1 MNYLDKLDKA
11 GYYGTDYSLD
21 ISLLEYGLIGK
32 KVGNNTYKIIYVLS
46 WLDYNKPKNYDSV
59 TFDKEEIKEL
69 IEESWFDQDGFFS
82 SLGCTKSEWLG
93 MDIINQ
99 VSDLI
104 RYYGS
109 ENICGSCYYPNNLYD
124 LTKND
129 IN

>member
-1 MNYLDKLDKA
+1 MKYLEKLDKA
-11 GYYGTDYSLD
+11 GYYGIDYSLD

-32 KVGNNTYKIIYVLS
+32 KIGKNTYKIVYVIN
-46 WLDYNKPKNYDSV
+46 WLDYGKPKSYDSV

-69 IEESWFDQDGFFS
+69 IEESWFDQKSFFS
-82 SLGCTKSEWLG
+82 FLGCTKKEWLELDLIG
-93 MDIINQ
+93 Q

-104 RYYGS
+104 SYYGT
-109 ENICGSCYYPNNLYD
+109 ENICGTCYYSNTLYD